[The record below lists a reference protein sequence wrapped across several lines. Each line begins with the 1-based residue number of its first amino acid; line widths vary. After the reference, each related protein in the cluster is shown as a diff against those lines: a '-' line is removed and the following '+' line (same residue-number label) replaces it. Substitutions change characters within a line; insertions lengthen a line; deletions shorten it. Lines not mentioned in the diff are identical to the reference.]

1 MGNPDLTHLPT
12 AEEYAL
18 FREAYAETYPVRP
31 LMNAIDAKDAEI
43 ARLKRA
49 RREAHVANLVEQRR
63 VEAENKRLREELKI
77 ADARSE
83 KIAGT
88 AARRTAEA
96 WEEERK
102 RLHAALRA
110 ARPCVFNSRHGGW
123 EEALRLVDEALREE
137 SRGGPAECRP

>member
-1 MGNPDLTHLPT
+1 MNDRLHT
-12 AEEYAL
+12 AYTFCCGGDYPWCTDGLKCQCHGLAL
-18 FREAYAETYPVRP
+18 E
-31 LMNAIDAKDAEI
+31 
-43 ARLKRA
+43 
-49 RREAHVANLVEQRR
+49 VE
-63 VEAENKRLREELKI
+63 RLREELKI

-137 SRGGPAECRP
+137 SRGGPAECR